1 MAGCPTGFETMQSVE
16 RDMVPIG
23 GIIQW
28 SGSIANIPDHYQICD
43 GSNGTPDLR
52 NKFVLGAGDT
62 YAVNDSGGS
71 NSPLVNIESG
81 NPSGD
86 INPQF
91 GAGLKATLDEPLPPY
106 LALAY
111 IQRIN

>member
-1 MAGCPTGFETMQSVE
+1 
-16 RDMVPIG
+16 MVPIG

-28 SGSIANIPDHYQICD
+28 SGSVANIPDHYQICD

-52 NKFVLGAGDT
+52 NKFVIGAGDT

-71 NSPLVNIESG
+71 NNPIADVDTD
-81 NPSGD
+81 NPSGN
-86 INPQF
+86 IQPQI
-91 GAGLKATLDEPLPPY
+91 GGGLTATLNNPLPPY